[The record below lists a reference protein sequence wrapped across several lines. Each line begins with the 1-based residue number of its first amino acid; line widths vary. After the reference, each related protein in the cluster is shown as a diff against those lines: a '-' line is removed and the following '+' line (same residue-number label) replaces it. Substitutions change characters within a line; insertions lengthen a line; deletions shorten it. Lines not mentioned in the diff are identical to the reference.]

1 MNILPAS
8 YGLVG
13 NAASGF
19 LRRMLVKRVAR
30 GKEVLDRLP
39 EREGISRLAR
49 PDGKLL
55 WFHAASVGETLSVL
69 PVIAAIDGR
78 ANVLLTTGTVTSAAL
93 AAERLPAFALHQFT
107 PLDVP
112 AWVRRFL
119 AHWRPDAAVFVE
131 SEIWPATL
139 RLLDGAK
146 IPRLLINASMSAR
159 SARNWR
165 LAGGFIRDLLRGFTA
180 IHVQSAQDAAN
191 LAGLGA
197 GNLLQW
203 GNLKFA
209 APVLPVDAA
218 ELAAMRSEIQAPNWL
233 AASTHPGEEEIVIA
247 AHRLL
252 AAAWPE
258 LTTVIVPRHPMRG
271 GEIAALAGGLPV
283 ARRSENAAPVAGG
296 IYIADTLGE
305 LGLFYRL
312 APFALIGGSLVPIGG
327 HNITEAARLGIPVLC
342 GPHTG
347 EIAELVQRL
356 REFDALVEVSDAET
370 LAASVRKLLAD
381 PVRAAKAGGRARQAF
396 DGLDDL
402 PARLADLILASAN

>member
-1 MNILPAS
+1 MNFLSAS
-8 YGLVG
+8 YGMFG
-13 NAASGF
+13 NAAAGF
-19 LRRMLVKRVAR
+19 LRRMLARRVLS

-39 EREGISRLAR
+39 EREGVSSLAR
-49 PDGKLL
+49 PAGKLV

-69 PVIAAIDGR
+69 PVIAAIDGQ

-93 AAERLPAFALHQFT
+93 AAERLPAFARHQFT

-112 AWVRRFL
+112 VWVRRFL
-119 AHWRPDAAVFVE
+119 GHWRPDVAVFVE

-139 RLLDGAK
+139 RLLDGSK

-165 LAGGFIRDLLRGFTA
+165 LAGGFIRDLLGGFAT

-197 GNLLQW
+197 RNLLQW

-209 APVLPVDAA
+209 APVLPVDQAA
-218 ELAAMRSEIQAPNWL
+218 MAAMRSGIPGPNWL
-233 AASTHPGEEEIVIA
+233 AASTHPGEEEIIIA

-252 AAAWPE
+252 LAAWPA
-258 LTTVIVPRHPMRG
+258 LVTVIVPRHPARG
-271 GEIAALAGGLPV
+271 SEIEALAGGLPV
-283 ARRSENAAPVAGG
+283 ARRSQNAAPAAGG
-296 IYIADTLGE
+296 VYIADTLGE

-312 APFALIGGSLVPIGG
+312 APFALVGGSLVPIGG
-327 HNITEAARLGIPVLC
+327 HNITEPARLGIAVLC
-342 GPHTG
+342 GPHTR
-347 EIAELVQRL
+347 EIAELVDRM
-356 REFDALVEVSDAET
+356 REFDALIEVSDAAT
-370 LAASVRKLLAD
+370 LAEAVQAMLAD
-381 PVRAAKAGGRARQAF
+381 PARARAAGARAKLAF

-402 PARLADLILASAN
+402 PARLAELILASAK

>member
-1 MNILPAS
+1 VNFSAAA
-8 YGLVG
+8 YGAFG
-13 NAASGF
+13 NAAAGF
-19 LRRMLVKRVAR
+19 LRRMLAKRVLR
-30 GKEVLDRLP
+30 GKEILDRLP

-49 PDGKLL
+49 PDGKLI

-93 AAERLPAFALHQFT
+93 AAERLPAHALHQFT

-112 AWVRRFL
+112 AWVQRFL
-119 AHWRPDAAVFVE
+119 DHWRPDAAVFVE
-131 SEIWPATL
+131 SELWPTTL
-139 RLLDGAK
+139 LLLDAAR

-165 LAGGFIRDLLRGFTA
+165 LAGGFIRNLLRGFSA
-180 IHVQSAQDAAN
+180 VHVQSAQDAEN

-197 GNLLQW
+197 QNLLEW

-218 ELAAMRSEIQAPNWL
+218 EWTAMRTRIPAQNWL
-233 AASTHPGEEEIVIA
+233 AASTHPGEEEIIIA

-252 AAAWPE
+252 LASWPD
-258 LTTVIVPRHPMRG
+258 LTTVIVPRHPARG
-271 GEIAALAGGLPV
+271 SEIAALAGGLPV
-283 ARRSENAAPVAGG
+283 ARRSQHAPPAPGL
-296 IYIADTLGE
+296 YIADTLGE

-342 GPHTG
+342 GPYTQ
-347 EIAELVQRL
+347 EIAELVGRL
-356 REFDALVEVSDAET
+356 REFDALVEVSTAET
-370 LAASVRKLLAD
+370 LAAAVRAWLAD
-381 PVRAAKAGGRARQAF
+381 PAGARAAGARARQAF

-402 PARLADLILASAN
+402 PARLADLILATAK